1 MGARRVK
8 NGARS
13 AAWLKRAM
21 RPAGPDRSVRLWEA
35 EDLGLPSSL
44 ACATLRR
51 APRPEIPGDRDM
63 TVARFRVDVPSLS
76 IRRKP
81 VESLSPQHDIPRNP
95 VGQILTHEGHSIALV
110 DLGREASEALQA
122 SWPTDQPFQSGGVV
136 ESTWLL
142 PMLGAGSTAVS
153 SLMAGNVFLATVNPA
168 TLMTIGSG
176 VGSAVMGPTGI
187 VAQVPFIAASSAL
200 MPVVAPVMLFTTVS
214 SLVMCARLDRAQ
226 RTLGRLVEV
235 VERVRR
241 LLDAEDYARFE
252 TAAERIDEI
261 RSEFEHCRRFASD
274 VPDKLARIDHDVGV
288 LRSKYGRMMTG
299 DVDSEDGARAAV
311 SDLNRF
317 FLASLYD
324 VQIDVLQLYLALQN
338 DPDVV
343 EFRQS
348 RLREKNERYGEDFRQ
363 VLDDDRVGAYHRE
376 LKGGLSKSVW
386 PRLYR
391 GLGLPFGGE
400 PEATVN
406 RVRAIRKDFNSVQGR
421 MEKWVEAS
429 EAVTDESRR
438 QAVVFYREP
447 NGERAMRAYH
457 TGEVRVEGVGA

>member
-1 MGARRVK
+1 M
-8 NGARS
+8 
-13 AAWLKRAM
+13 
-21 RPAGPDRSVRLWEA
+21 EI
-35 EDLGLPSSL
+35 LP
-44 ACATLRR
+44 R
-51 APRPEIPGDRDM
+51 
-63 TVARFRVDVPSLS
+63 
-76 IRRKP
+76 
-81 VESLSPQHDIPRNP
+81 QHDIPRNP
-95 VGQILTHEGHSIALV
+95 VGQILTHDERSIALL
-110 DLGREASEALQA
+110 DLGRDASRALRA
-122 SWPTDQPFQSGGVV
+122 SWPTDQPFQTGGVV

-142 PMLGAGSTAVS
+142 PMLGAGSTAAS

-176 VGSAVMGPTGI
+176 VGSAVMGSTGI

-324 VQIDVLQLYLALQN
+324 VQIDVLQLYLAIQN
-338 DPDVV
+338 DADVV

-348 RLREKNERYGEDFRQ
+348 RLREKIRGYGGDFRQ
-363 VLDDDRVGAYHRE
+363 VLEDDRVGAYHRE
-376 LKGGLSKSVW
+376 LKGVCPSQFGGVFPVIWVAAENRRRRCERS
-386 PRLYR
+386 
-391 GLGLPFGGE
+391 GPFGRTSIRSEG
-400 PEATVN
+400 AWSSGSK
-406 RVRAIRKDFNSVQGR
+406 RVRRSRTNRGGRGWCSTGILMMSGGCGRFIRGRFGWRGWGGSRPAEMAARPCNSRDAI
-421 MEKWVEAS
+421 
-429 EAVTDESRR
+429 
-438 QAVVFYREP
+438 
-447 NGERAMRAYH
+447 
-457 TGEVRVEGVGA
+457 